1 MSLALLDA
9 RGLTKRYALPRASLL
24 GERRWLTAVDGVSF
38 TLEAGRNVAIVGD
51 SGSGK
56 STLARLIMGLERPDA
71 GDVRLMG
78 GTFSPLPER
87 TRRPL
92 RRHMQM
98 VFQDPASSLDPR
110 RKIEWIV
117 DEPMRGLTAFG
128 PAERREK
135 VVAALEAV
143 GLSADALGKYPHQFS
158 GGQRQRIA
166 IARAL
171 VTEPAVVV
179 ADEPLSALDVSVQAQ
194 VLNVMIG
201 LKRAGKANFILITH
215 DLAAAAHLCE
225 DVMVMSQGAV
235 VESGPLRAVFDAPQ
249 HATTRALLDARRA
262 LG

>member
-1 MSLALLDA
+1 
-9 RGLTKRYALPRASLL
+9 
-24 GERRWLTAVDGVSF
+24 
-38 TLEAGRNVAIVGD
+38 
-51 SGSGK
+51 
-56 STLARLIMGLERPDA
+56 MGQA
-71 GDVRLMG
+71 
-78 GTFSPLPER
+78 FSPLAEPA
-87 TRRPL
+87 RRPL

-110 RKIEWIV
+110 RKIGWIV
-117 DEPMRGLTAFG
+117 DEPLRGLTTFG
-128 PAERREK
+128 QAERREK

-143 GLSADALGKYPHQFS
+143 GLSADALGRYPHQFS

-201 LKRAGKANFILITH
+201 LKRAGKATFILITH

-225 DVMVMSQGAV
+225 DVLVMSQGAV
-235 VESGPLRAVFDAPQ
+235 VESGPLRSAFDAPRHPVTQ
-249 HATTRALLDARRA
+249 ALLAARRA